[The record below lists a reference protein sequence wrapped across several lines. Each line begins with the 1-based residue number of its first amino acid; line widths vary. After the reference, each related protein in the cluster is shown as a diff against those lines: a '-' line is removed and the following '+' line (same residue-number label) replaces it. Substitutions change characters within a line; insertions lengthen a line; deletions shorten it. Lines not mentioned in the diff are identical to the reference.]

1 MMLEMI
7 MLSMLRKSSNLD
19 RVASISCLE
28 KVVRKIEHMHDKMC
42 KNVYAWSDGTGSQFR
57 SLFIFKLLTS
67 KGAID
72 GTGGTVK
79 NVILRKVKSGQLV
92 VHFPLEFSEAVTKFN
107 LSIYSVY
114 LPENKNI
121 TKSEDKA
128 WLERSIK
135 HWKCMS

>member
-1 MMLEMI
+1 MI
-7 MLSMLRKSSNLD
+7 MLSLLPKRSNLD

-28 KVVRKIEHMHDKMC
+28 KVVHKIEHMHDKMY
-42 KNVYAWSDGTGSQFR
+42 KNVYTWSDGIGSQFR
-57 SLFIFKLLTS
+57 SRFIFKLLTS

-79 NVILRKVKSGQLV
+79 NVFLRKVKSGQLV

-135 HWKCMS
+135 HWKCMSGKKM